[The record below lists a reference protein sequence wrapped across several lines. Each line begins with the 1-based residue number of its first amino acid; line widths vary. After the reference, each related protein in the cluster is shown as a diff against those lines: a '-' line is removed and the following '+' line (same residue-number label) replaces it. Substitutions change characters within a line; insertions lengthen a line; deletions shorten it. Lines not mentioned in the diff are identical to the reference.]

1 MVICATCPSASS
13 ASSSLPPL
21 LRTRVRALLPL
32 LRLFLTL
39 LALLARSRCGLRQAS
54 PGPYSGSRR
63 VCAGRCGL
71 VVTRRCAAHRAAE
84 AVWRVSIFAVSST
97 RELPRRSQRPA
108 TPEAACNG
116 GPIARN
122 RGHSSPAGGASIG
135 PSGLNRRT
143 SAVHNSVRSHR
154 IADSQPTVLRRH
166 HCRPAALSRVSGSS

>member
-1 MVICATCPSASS
+1 MAVAHLPSCPVAVQFAAS
-13 ASSSLPPL
+13 
-21 LRTRVRALLPL
+21 T
-32 LRLFLTL
+32 
-39 LALLARSRCGLRQAS
+39 ARMRP

-71 VVTRRCAAHRAAE
+71 VATRRCASHRAAM
-84 AVWRVSIFAVSST
+84 ASQHLCRSSST
-97 RELPRRSQRPA
+97 LVNCQLPHRHRGPMATRGHRLAFARIYISRLPRRPA
-108 TPEAACNG
+108 CAAMPV

-122 RGHSSPAGGASIG
+122 RGHGSPAGGVSTR